1 MKKKNKSNEK
11 ICGIVTAI
19 MLFIITVIICN
30 SLYTNGYNA
39 TSYNVDS
46 GIISEMYGYTQDGNV
61 FTVNGEGSYLKLTN
75 TSGISEIMMYFN
87 NYADSDIPVK
97 VNCYDNQGNLLENE
111 KNITWKNGTNYFKI
125 FVENQSDY
133 GLIVRIPHNINL
145 ENVVYASKSANG
157 LKTSEGIIISVV
169 FMIVIWWILM
179 LSDRYK
185 NIFEQTR
192 KNVCDFAIRYYNIS
206 RNKKWNEI
214 KNPLKVV
221 AVIISSG
228 VLSVILVK
236 IISLSGK
243 CKFSVKTV
251 VLLLGLIFIID
262 LSIFCRKL
270 FSKKIELI
278 GFLVIMLVGTMFVN
292 LEPASPGVSWDDET
306 HYSRVVN
313 MSHLFDKKIALSDK
327 IMLERFSTVAL
338 QKSYY
343 NQQDQTAYAKYLN
356 VLEKN
361 KYYVDYSGSGISLV
375 NTVYLPEA
383 VGLAVGRGIG
393 LPYIMTYKLGKM
405 VNVFLLAILAF
416 FAMKKLKYGKI
427 IILLIALIPTN
438 IFLAGNYTYDTWLT
452 GWAMLG
458 LSTFFGELQEKEKKI
473 ERKSILLIYVSMFL
487 AILPK
492 LVYFPMIFIVFFM
505 PRYKFNNNKAYWAY
519 KLFTVFICLLPF
531 IMIYFQNIAAS
542 SDVSD
547 TRGGSD
553 VNSTSQMEYI
563 KSNFLKATVTI
574 LTFLKTYLNPFV
586 EGNEYINQLAYNGY
600 IPLGNVLIVV
610 IIIGAFISRDES
622 ERENNVFKWWFKL
635 GTLAVYAGIGGLAAV
650 SMYVVFT
657 PVGADVVNG
666 CQGRYIIPVL
676 FPTVYVLS
684 RFRAKT
690 FIKNAIGEANVNVI
704 LIFIMSVANMYGM
717 WIGCVSLY

>member
-30 SLYTNGYNA
+30 SLYTDGYNA
-39 TSYNVDS
+39 TSYSVDS
-46 GIISEMYGYTQDGNV
+46 GIISEMYGYTQDGNA
-61 FTVNGEGSYLKLTN
+61 FTVNGEDSYLKLAN

-97 VNCYDNQGNLLENE
+97 VNYYDNQGNLLENE
-111 KNITWKNGTNYFKI
+111 NNINWKNGTNYFKI
-125 FVENQSDY
+125 SVENQSDY
-133 GLIVRIPHNINL
+133 GIIVKIPYNFNL
-145 ENVVYASKSANG
+145 ENVVYASKLTNG
-157 LKTSEGIIISVV
+157 LKTSESIIIVAI
-169 FMIVIWWILM
+169 FMIVIWWILL

-185 NIFEQTR
+185 KIFEQTR
-192 KNVCDFAIRYYNIS
+192 KNVCDFTIGYYDIV
-206 RNKKWNEI
+206 RDKKWNEI
-214 KNPLKVV
+214 KNHIKVV
-221 AVIISSG
+221 YIIIASG
-228 VLSVILVK
+228 VLSVIFVK

-243 CKFSVKTV
+243 CKFNVKTV
-251 VLLLGLIFIID
+251 VLLLGLMFIID
-262 LSIFCRKL
+262 LIVFCRKL

-278 GFLVIMLVGTMFVN
+278 GFLVIVLVGTMFVA

-313 MSHLFDKKIALSDK
+313 MSHSFDKKIALSDK
-327 IMLERFSTVAL
+327 IMLERFSSVAL

-343 NQQDQTAYAKYLN
+343 SQQDQTAYVKYLN
-356 VLEKN
+356 VLEKS

-375 NTVYLPEA
+375 NTAYLPEA
-383 VGLAVGRGIG
+383 VGLVIGRGIG
-393 LPYIMTYKLGKM
+393 LPYIMTYKFGKM
-405 VNVFLLAILAF
+405 VNVFLLAILVF

-492 LVYFPMIFIVFFM
+492 MVYFPLIFIVFFM
-505 PRYKFNNNKAYWAY
+505 PFSKFDNKKEYWIYKV
-519 KLFTVFICLLPF
+519 FTIIICVLPF
-531 IMIYFQNIAAS
+531 IMVYIQNIAATTN
-542 SDVSD
+542 VAD
-547 TRGGSD
+547 TRGGETVS
-553 VNSTSQMEYI
+553 STSQIDYI
-563 KSNFLKATVTI
+563 KSNFYKALMTLV
-574 LTFLKTYLNPFV
+574 TFLKTYLNPFV

-600 IPLGNVLIVV
+600 IPLQNSLLIV
-610 IIIGAFISRDES
+610 IIVGALISRDEK
-622 ERENNVFKWWFKL
+622 EDRIFPWWFKI
-635 GTLAVYAGIGGLAAV
+635 GTLAVYAGIGAIAAL
-650 SMYVVFT
+650 SMYVMFT
-657 PVGADVVNG
+657 PVGSDVVNG
-666 CQGRYIIPVL
+666 CQGRYIMPVL
-676 FPTVYVLS
+676 FPTLYVLS

-704 LIFIMSVANMYGM
+704 LIFIMSVASLYGM
-717 WIGCVSLY
+717 WVGCVSLY